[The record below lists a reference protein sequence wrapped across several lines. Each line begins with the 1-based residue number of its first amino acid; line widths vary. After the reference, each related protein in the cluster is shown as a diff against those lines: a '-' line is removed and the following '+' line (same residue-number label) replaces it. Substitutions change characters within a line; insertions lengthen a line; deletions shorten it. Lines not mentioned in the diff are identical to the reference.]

1 MIFSVTKHYKIWFA
15 ISGILV
21 CSSIVFLFMW
31 GLRLGIDFKGGMR
44 AELEFANSA
53 DGAQVSR
60 SLQSKGYTGVVVQ
73 QAGDKKIVIKTE
85 DLNEEQTAKFKEE
98 LKVKFGDFQELGFVK
113 VGPTLGDELLRKAYW
128 QIALVVIGI
137 VLYIS
142 YAFRKIGKMTK
153 KGGISA
159 WKLGMATIIALIHDL
174 VIPMGVFAILGKYY
188 GVEIDSLF
196 VTALLTI
203 LGFSVHDTIVVFDRI
218 RENLQKYPYQSLR
231 NIIDFSVAS
240 TMARSV
246 NTSSTL
252 IFVLIAMLLFGGQ
265 TIFYFLL
272 ALLVGVFF
280 GTYSSIFIASP
291 FLYLVRKR
299 V

>member
-21 CSSIVFLFMW
+21 CSSVVFLLIW

-44 AELEFANSA
+44 AELEFADSV
-53 DGAQVSR
+53 DSDQVLR
-60 SLQSKGYTGVVVQ
+60 ELQSKGYVGVVVQ
-73 QAGDKKIVIKTE
+73 PVNDKKIVIKTE
-85 DLNEEQTAKFKEE
+85 DLSEEQTAKFKEE
-98 LKVKFGDFQELGFVK
+98 LKAKFGDFQELGFVK

-128 QIALVVIGI
+128 QIVLVVIGI

-159 WKLGMATIIALIHDL
+159 WKLGMATIIALTHDL
-174 VIPMGVFAILGKYY
+174 IIPMGAFAILGKYY

-218 RENLQKYPYQSLR
+218 RENLQKYPYQSLQ
-231 NIIDFSVAS
+231 NIIDFSVIS

-265 TIFYFLL
+265 TIFYFLF

-291 FLYLVRKR
+291 ILYLVRKR
-299 V
+299 I